1 MKDNNKKDN
10 TQALLGTLQT
20 LGGLSAFTGK
30 SASAK
35 AGAVGST
42 LGSLGNFAIPGLGN
56 VLSPLL
62 GGLGQLIGQ
71 KDDESYALQQ
81 HYNNMNTI
89 NNPYQ
94 LKNGG
99 VIGSKDNFKYKGN
112 THEQGGID
120 VDTNGLP
127 VSQSNIEVEDGENM
141 VEINVKGNKIKY
153 VFSNSLKI

>member
-1 MKDNNKKDN
+1 MKDNKKDN
-10 TQALLGTLQT
+10 TEALLGTLQT
-20 LGGLSAFTGK
+20 LGGLSAFAGK

-42 LGSLGNFAIPGLGN
+42 LGSLGNFAVPGLGN
-56 VLSPLL
+56 ILSPLL

-81 HYNNMNTI
+81 HYNNVNTVS
-89 NNPYQ
+89 NPYQ

-99 VIGSKDNFKYKGN
+99 VIGSKDNFKYQGN
-112 THEQGGID
+112 SHEQGGID
-120 VDTNGLP
+120 VDRNGLP
-127 VSQSNIEVEDGENM
+127 VPQSDIEVEGGENM
-141 VEINVKGNKIKY
+141 VEINMNGKKIKY